1 MTEVSSHRQV
11 LLELTHKLR
20 VDANASNRQMI
31 ESAFQEV
38 RTSFVVYWGKVQ
50 VSRKQRAPSSS
61 DYRWLL
67 LVLNCVVRVQRA
79 FIETLRWE
87 HSKHPT

>member
-20 VDANASNRQMI
+20 GDANASNRQMI

-38 RTSFVVYWGKVQ
+38 RTSLVVYWGKAQ

-67 LVLNCVVRVQRA
+67 LVFNCVVRV
-79 FIETLRWE
+79 
-87 HSKHPT
+87 

>member
-20 VDANASNRQMI
+20 VDANAFNRQMI

-38 RTSFVVYWGKVQ
+38 RTSLVVYWEKYKFHANNE
-50 VSRKQRAPSSS
+50 R
-61 DYRWLL
+61 LL
-67 LVLNCVVRVQRA
+67 RRTIAGCSWYSIA
-79 FIETLRWE
+79 W
-87 HSKHPT
+87 